1 MADPRKTSY
10 ENSNHDF
17 DTQRYFS
24 DFPRI
29 QVNPRRVR
37 DDDDF
42 RSLSTPTR
50 QELMEKLIDRVREL

>member
-17 DTQRYFS
+17 ETQRYFS

-29 QVNPRRVR
+29 QVNTRRVAN
-37 DDDDF
+37 DDDF
-42 RSLSTPTR
+42 KTLSTPTR
-50 QELMEKLIDRVREL
+50 QELMEKLIDRVRTL